1 MARPIAHGG
10 GLIAARRRYPDAPEP
25 WIDLSTGINP
35 VPYPV
40 PPLPLEAFTRLPEP
54 EQVAALEAVA
64 ATAYGVGDPAMLVA
78 APGTQSLIHL
88 LPRLIPARR
97 VAVVGPT
104 YAEHAAAWALAACDV
119 RTVGS
124 LDEAD
129 GADVVVV
136 CNPNNP
142 DGRVFAPSALAGVG
156 GMLVVDAAFG
166 DFSPRSPPSPPPSCA
181 GLTRAPP
188 WHEVAGSSPAMTI
201 RGNNEVIA
209 LRSFGKTYGLA
220 GIRLGFAITAPAMA
234 ARIREALGPWA
245 VSGPALHVGTLALAD
260 TAWRHAAADRLAKDG
275 ARLDM
280 MLRDAGCALVGGTHL
295 FRLVAHPNAA
305 GLADRLA
312 HRGILVRQFDYRP
325 DWLRFGIPGDEA
337 AWRRLGSALRSC

>member
-40 PPLPLEAFTRLPEP
+40 PPLPPEAFTRLPEP
-54 EQVAALEAVA
+54 EQVAALEAIA
-64 ATAYGVGDPAMLVA
+64 ATAYGVGDPAMVAA

-88 LPRLIPARR
+88 LPRLVPARR

-136 CNPNNP
+136 CDPNNP
-142 DGRVFAPSALAGVG
+142 DGRVFALSELARVSGT
-156 GMLVVDAAFG
+156 LVVDAAFA
-166 DFSPRSPPSPPPSCA
+166 DFSALLPH
-181 GLTRAPP
+181 
-188 WHEVAGSSPAMTI
+188 WHEVAGLILGSSPRTAMT
-201 RGNNEVIA
+201 RREKGGVIV

-245 VSGPALHVGTLALAD
+245 VSGPALHVGALALAD
-260 TAWRHAAADRLAKDG
+260 TAWRQEAANRLGNDAK
-275 ARLDM
+275 RLDA
-280 MLRDAGCALVGGTHL
+280 MLTAAGCAVVGGTHL
-295 FRLVAHPNAA
+295 FRLVAHADAPTF
-305 GLADRLA
+305 ADRLA
-312 HRGILVRQFDYRP
+312 HHGILVRQFDYRP

>member
-10 GLIAARRRYPDAPEP
+10 GLVAARRRYPDAPEP

-40 PPLPLEAFTRLPEP
+40 PPLPPEAFIRLPEP

-64 ATAYGVGDPAMLVA
+64 ATAYGVGDPAMVVA

-88 LPRLIPARR
+88 LPRLVPARR

-124 LDEAD
+124 LDEALD
-129 GADVVVV
+129 AYVVVI
-136 CNPNNP
+136 CSPNNP
-142 DGRVFAPSALAGVG
+142 DGRVFAPSALAGVRG
-156 GMLVVDAAFG
+156 TLVVDAAFA
-166 DFSPRSPPSPPPSCA
+166 DFSPSVPH
-181 GLTRAPP
+181 
-188 WHEVAGSSPAMTI
+188 WHEVAGSSPAMTRRE
-201 RGNNEVIA
+201 RGGVIV

-220 GIRLGFAITAPAMA
+220 GVRLGFAITAPAMA

-245 VSGPALHVGTLALAD
+245 VSGPALHVGALALAD
-260 TAWRHAAADRLAKDG
+260 TAWRLEAANRLGNDAK
-275 ARLDM
+275 RLDA
-280 MLRDAGCALVGGTHL
+280 MLTGAGCAVVGGTHL
-295 FRLVAHPNAA
+295 FRLVAHQNAPTLA
-305 GLADRLA
+305 GRLA
-312 HRGILVRQFDYRP
+312 HHGILVRQFDYRP